1 MQFYVISFKHGSP
14 LNVIIL
20 IGCNKLWQ
28 SLSCTTVPFPF
39 GNLNNKKILDLVN
52 NNNNESKNSIS
63 SLILKL
69 PTDLTFLFNQFNN
82 TNPEN
87 DSDLENVIQS
97 KYLYINE
104 MQQLKIPNKENSLS
118 FFHINSCLLNKNFEE
133 LQSLLQSRNIKFDVV
148 AIAEITNN

>member
-1 MQFYVISFKHGSP
+1 MV
-14 LNVIIL
+14 LNVTILIIL
-20 IGCNKLWQ
+20 IINILEGYNEPWYC
-28 SLSCTTVPFPF
+28 LSFTAILFPF

-97 KYLYINE
+97 KYFYINE

>member
-1 MQFYVISFKHGSP
+1 M
-14 LNVIIL
+14 LL
-20 IGCNKLWQ
+20 
-28 SLSCTTVPFPF
+28 PF

-63 SLILKL
+63 SLILKP
-69 PTDLTFLFNQFNN
+69 PTDLTFPFNQFNN

-97 KYLYINE
+97 KYLYINQ

>member
-1 MQFYVISFKHGSP
+1 M
-14 LNVIIL
+14 
-20 IGCNKLWQ
+20 
-28 SLSCTTVPFPF
+28 PFPF

>member
-1 MQFYVISFKHGSP
+1 MS
-14 LNVIIL
+14 
-20 IGCNKLWQ
+20 
-28 SLSCTTVPFPF
+28 FPF

-97 KYLYINE
+97 KYFYINE

>member
-1 MQFYVISFKHGSP
+1 M
-14 LNVIIL
+14 L
-20 IGCNKLWQ
+20 
-28 SLSCTTVPFPF
+28 FPF

-63 SLILKL
+63 SLILKP
-69 PTDLTFLFNQFNN
+69 PTDLTFPFNQFNN

>member
-1 MQFYVISFKHGSP
+1 M
-14 LNVIIL
+14 L
-20 IGCNKLWQ
+20 
-28 SLSCTTVPFPF
+28 FPF
-39 GNLNNKKILDLVN
+39 GNLNNQKILGLVN
-52 NNNNESKNSIS
+52 NNNNESKSSIS
-63 SLILKL
+63 SLILKP
-69 PTDLTFLFNQFNN
+69 PTDLTFLFNQFKN

>member
-1 MQFYVISFKHGSP
+1 M
-14 LNVIIL
+14 L
-20 IGCNKLWQ
+20 
-28 SLSCTTVPFPF
+28 FPF
-39 GNLNNKKILDLVN
+39 GNLNNKKVLDLVN

-63 SLILKL
+63 SLILKP
-69 PTDLTFLFNQFNN
+69 PTDLTFPFNQFNN

-148 AIAEITNN
+148 AIADS